1 MTILTRLCKKAC
13 NYLLPAALLAAALPG
28 QAAVINLSASASSVA
43 VGQSFQVDFRVSG
56 LSAAAGDSLSGFDL
70 NVLFDAAAVQL
81 TGFSFFDASGS
92 LNQLD
97 LSEPGSFGFLGNALV
112 SGNSIDVFGLSGN
125 SAATL
130 DAGQAD
136 AFRFLSLNFKALAP
150 SAGTAIGLDL
160 SDPNLL
166 FTDSGAGALPY
177 TVNGDSVRLAI
188 GQGTPVPEP
197 GTLLL
202 LLAALPGLALLRRR
216 SAAALA
222 VSAGLLASV
231 PASAQQPA
239 SASAPAPAQASKEA
253 SVPFAKAGDT
263 VTAQILE
270 IKGQRAQVRLG
281 NGSVQ
286 WISLDTP
293 VSNMQVGAKISGKL
307 VQGGDT
313 LLLTNIS
320 ISN

>member
-1 MTILTRLCKKAC
+1 MSIINKLSKKAC

-28 QAAVINLSASASSVA
+28 QAAVINLSSSASSVA
-43 VGQSFQVDFRVSG
+43 VGQSFQVDFRISG

-70 NVLFDAAAVQL
+70 NVLFDSAAVQL
-81 TGFSFFDASGS
+81 TGFSFLDAGGA

-97 LSEPGSFGFLGNALV
+97 LSEAASFGFLGNALA

-125 SAATL
+125 SAAVL
-130 DAGQAD
+130 DAGQAG

-160 SDPNLL
+160 NDPNLL
-166 FTDSGAGALPY
+166 FVDSGAAALPY
-177 TVNGDSVRLAI
+177 SVDRDSVRLAI
-188 GQGTPVPEP
+188 GQSTQVPEP

-202 LLAALPGLALLRRR
+202 LLGALPALALVRRR
-216 SAAALA
+216 GAAALA
-222 VSAGLLASV
+222 VSAGLLAAL

-239 SASAPAPAQASKEA
+239 PAAAPAQAGKAA
-253 SVPFAKAGDT
+253 STPFAKAGDT
-263 VTAQILE
+263 VTVQILE

-286 WISLDTP
+286 WVSLDTP
-293 VSNMQVGAKISGKL
+293 VSNMQAGAKISGKL